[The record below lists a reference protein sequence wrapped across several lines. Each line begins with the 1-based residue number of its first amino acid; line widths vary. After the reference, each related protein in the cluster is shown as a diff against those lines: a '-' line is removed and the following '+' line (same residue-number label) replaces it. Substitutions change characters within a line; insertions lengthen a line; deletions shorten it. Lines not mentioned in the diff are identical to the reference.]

1 MLASMAVPLVLIVLL
16 ASADGGTLQ
25 TAAASIRP
33 AAQRADAGTSTS
45 DAGAPAVPKG
55 LACLQKYYVGQAVRT
70 DGGWGLML
78 PDASFL
84 SWDNGRPAP
93 DHLLPDAGE
102 QLDDGSEEAEPDLP
116 ALRDIFAVPY
126 QKGPIVPVVG
136 EDTLD
141 DPGRARIDPLFKA
154 TYGSSWRAVMSNLT
168 KVRFFGTKYPFHER
182 AAMALEKATARLEA
196 AAKADP
202 KLLPFFKG
210 LGGTWHWRRIARSRA
225 LSTHAFGIAIDLNVE
240 RSNYWR
246 WQRPKKPLKWVNRYP
261 QPIIDAFEAEGFI
274 WGGRWIHYDTM
285 HFEYRPELLDP
296 DCWE

>member
-1 MLASMAVPLVLIVLL
+1 MPTVLL
-16 ASADGGTLQ
+16 LLLSSADAGVFLQSASALVRPTAAGAAGVADGGT
-25 TAAASIRP
+25 A
-33 AAQRADAGTSTS
+33 
-45 DAGAPAVPKG
+45 AVPKG
-55 LACLQKYYVGQAVRT
+55 LACLAKYYVGTAVQA
-70 DGGWGLML
+70 DAGWGLML

-84 SWDNGRPAP
+84 SWDNGKAP
-93 DHLLPDAGE
+93 PDALEDGGLA
-102 QLDDGSEEAEPDLP
+102 LDDDEGEPALP
-116 ALRDIFAVPY
+116 ALKDIFATPY
-126 QKGPIVPVVG
+126 QKGPIVPVSG
-136 EDTLD
+136 DDTLD

-154 TYGSSWRAVMSNLT
+154 TYGASWREVMRQLT
-168 KVRFFGTKYPFHER
+168 KVKIFGTRYPFHER
-182 AAMALEKATARLEA
+182 AAQPLERALARLDA
-196 AAKADP
+196 AAKDDP

-261 QPIIDAFEAEGFI
+261 QAIVDAFEAEGFI

-296 DCWE
+296 DCWD